1 MACAQNGAAGRH
13 SDPHIAAQVSAL
25 AQQGA
30 LITLA
35 DPVGLY
41 IKSSEFTASGFETPD
56 GADAASFF
64 KLTRGA
70 GDNGLRARFEVPP
83 ELGYTVSDISINGEP
98 IQYGGQVVA
107 AVKIHLFGLAT
118 DVNERNRNPSKC
130 EPREQAAPEEG
141 PGVILRMLE

>member
-1 MACAQNGAAGRH
+1 MACAKNGAAGRH

-25 AQQGA
+25 AQKGA

-41 IKSSEFTASGFETPD
+41 IKGTDFTAPGFETPD
-56 GADAASFF
+56 DADAATFF
-64 KLTRGA
+64 TLTRGA

-83 ELGYTVSDISINGEP
+83 GLGYTVSDITINGDP

-118 DVNERNRNPSKC
+118 DVDVRNRDPVDTC
-130 EPREQAAPEEG
+130 E
-141 PGVILRMLE
+141 